1 MEQLT
6 EDQTR
11 RQTANREEDLNAFT
25 DAVLRWTNVKA
36 RAEPIYQRGKQTREH
51 LTAAAKTAFIRI
63 GYIDCSV
70 EDILQEADISRGTF
84 YAHFS
89 SKKAIFGAVVTA
101 HIKERISR
109 TEVTDAGGSDYPD
122 RVRLTIE
129 RFLMNY
135 SNTQDLSLVIE
146 QAANYDPEFRKV
158 RMVIRD
164 IFARRIERGIRR
176 QQKEGR
182 IDEGLDA
189 KLHALMILSMLTNM
203 AQVEIGW
210 RGSRTSKQLIDS
222 MTNFWCNGLNFS

>member
-6 EDQTR
+6 EDQAR
-11 RQTANREEDLNAFT
+11 KQSSHREEDLNAFT
-25 DAVLRWTNVKA
+25 DALLRWTNVKA
-36 RAEPIYQRGKQTREH
+36 RAEPIYQRGKQTRES
-51 LTAAAKTAFIRI
+51 LILAARSAFIRI

-70 EDILQEADISRGTF
+70 EDILQEANISRGTF

-89 SKKAIFGAVVTA
+89 SKKAVFGAVVTQ
-101 HIKERISR
+101 HIQERISR
-109 TEVTDAGGSDYPD
+109 TEVTDAGSSDYRD

-135 SNTQDLSLVIE
+135 SDTQDISLVIE

-158 RMVIRD
+158 RLVIRD

-176 QQKEGR
+176 QQKAGR
-182 IDEGLDA
+182 MDESLDP

-203 AQVEIGW
+203 AQVEIAW
-210 RGSRTSKQLIDS
+210 RGNKPTQQLIDS
-222 MTNFWCNGLNFS
+222 MTNFWCNGLGFS

>member
-6 EDQTR
+6 EDQAR

-36 RAEPIYQRGKQTREH
+36 RAEPIYQRGKQTREQ

-89 SKKAIFGAVVTA
+89 SKKAIFGAVVTE

-135 SNTQDLSLVIE
+135 SSTQDLSLVIE

-176 QQKEGR
+176 QQKAGR
-182 IDEGLDA
+182 ISDGLDA
-189 KLHALMILSMLTNM
+189 RLHALMILSMLTNM

-210 RGSRTSKQLIDS
+210 RGSRPSKQLIDS
-222 MTNFWCNGLNFS
+222 MTNFWCNGLDFS